1 MQGDKPAFSGA
12 FGGNRQCSGESG
24 SWGVRWK
31 LGCSPEAGVFAG
43 SWGVRR
49 KLGCSPEAGV
59 FAGGL
64 GVCKS
69 HPEGCRRRLAELS
82 AAVATEARRGK
93 KKYTL

>member
-24 SWGVRWK
+24 SWGVRW
-31 LGCSPEAGVFAG
+31 
-43 SWGVRR
+43 